1 MSKNNLTQ
9 DQKSQLTD
17 KLMDAVIEAAM
28 PQIGAMV
35 EQRISAL
42 RATKEN
48 KSALNVPTAD
58 EIAATILEVVPS
70 SKLHMTLALEIA
82 EHLKENYVIMKRADQ
97 KTDNGRK

>member
-9 DQKSQLTD
+9 AQKSQLTD

-48 KSALNVPTAD
+48 KSALNVPTVAA
-58 EIAATILEVVPS
+58 IAATILEVVPS
-70 SKLHMTLALEIA
+70 STLRVMSALEIA
-82 EHLKENYVIMKRADQ
+82 EHLKENYVVMKRVDQ